1 MKERKSKKVE
11 LKIEE
16 LEEDNLNE
24 WGLRGRDLYL
34 HQRNNV
40 LKMEYQEQTKEREFT
55 YGNRKTK
62 INTNMGILNDKV
74 GSGKT
79 LAMVSLLSRS
89 KMKNEPREEEGT
101 RDPGIKREDIYY
113 YPWTIDMGSNHYFSY
128 ITEEQISFRALKL
141 NIIVCS
147 SAIFQQWG
155 NELDK
160 TDLIY
165 RKIVKTADI
174 SELDKTIIETLDVIL
189 VTYNRYRDFAGYLTN
204 IFRLENVG
212 FNRLIFDELQLTG
225 VLPMT
230 KAKFYWII
238 SATLPYDDVGFSNRS
253 LYNNAICTIMSGVK
267 QKYVIVKNTDEELS
281 QSYQQSEI
289 LYYKYM
295 CFNRNFNIF
304 GERVS
309 NEIQRMIAADDIAG
323 AIVALGGTKD
333 SVRLLDIIIAK
344 EEKEITGIKAQIS
357 YYSILQ
363 SDNSEEKVREYKQ
376 KLIEAEKS
384 LENLK
389 EKIKR
394 DTEDDNE
401 CPLCSEEYKEP
412 VLTFCCNSVMCSKCV
427 KNLYNTTQK
436 CPFCRVKLDMKNMA
450 ISSSKEEEK
459 KEEPENKITKLE
471 TVKKIISS
479 NPNGKYILF
488 SEFNPT
494 FDPIKSALAESN
506 VSFAEV
512 KGTSDTK
519 QKYIRLFKEG
529 KIKVLFL
536 NSRNDGSGIDLP
548 ETTDIIL
555 YHKMSSENIET
566 QVLGRALR
574 LGRTAPL
581 KVHRLLYSEEENMSD
596 NPRNIYHLHTSN
608 LTSQELYRNQ
618 LREDQEREDRNL
630 AERLQNSL

>member
-1 MKERKSKKVE
+1 MKSRKSKKVE

-16 LEEDNLNE
+16 LEEVNLNE

-34 HQRNNV
+34 HQKNNV

-62 INTNMGILNDKV
+62 ITTNMGILNDKV

-79 LAMVSLLSRS
+79 LTMVSLLSRS
-89 KMKNEPREEEGT
+89 KIKNEPLEE
-101 RDPGIKREDIYY
+101 RYY

-128 ITEEQISFRALKL
+128 ITEEQISFRPLKL

-160 TDLIY
+160 TDLNY

-204 IFRLENVG
+204 IFRLENIG
-212 FNRLIFDELQLTG
+212 FNRVIFDELQLTG

-289 LYYKYM
+289 TYYKYM

-333 SVRLLDIIIAK
+333 NVSLLDIILAK

-376 KLIEAEKS
+376 KLTEAEKS

-389 EKIKR
+389 QKIKR

-427 KNLYNTTQK
+427 KSLYNTTQK

-450 ISSSKEEEK
+450 ISSSKEDEK
-459 KEEPENKITKLE
+459 KEELPENKITKLE
-471 TVKKIISS
+471 TVKKIIES

-494 FDPIKSALAESN
+494 FDAIKTALTESN

-512 KGTSDTK
+512 KGTSDAK

-548 ETTDIIL
+548 ETTDVIL

-574 LGRTAPL
+574 LGRTSPL
-581 KVHRLLYSEEENMSD
+581 KVHKLLYSEEENMED

-608 LTSQELYRNQ
+608 LTSQELYANQ
-618 LREDQEREDRNL
+618 LRQDQEREDREL

>member
-1 MKERKSKKVE
+1 MKSKKKVE

-16 LEEDNLNE
+16 TEQEPINE
-24 WGLRGRDLYL
+24 WGLRNRELYL
-34 HQRNNV
+34 HQKNNV
-40 LKMEYQEQTKEREFT
+40 LKMEHQETIKEREYT

-62 INTNMGILNDKV
+62 VFTNMGILNDKV

-79 LAMVSLLSRS
+79 LAVVSLLSRS
-89 KMKNEPREEEGT
+89 KMKNEPLEE
-101 RDPGIKREDIYY
+101 KYF
-113 YPWTIDMGSNHYFSY
+113 YPWTIDMGSNHYFSF
-128 ITEEQISFRALKL
+128 ITEEQISFRPLKL

-155 NELDK
+155 NELNN
-160 TDLIY
+160 TDLSY
-165 RKIVKTADI
+165 RKIIKTADI
-174 SELDKTIIETLDVIL
+174 SDLTKEVIENLDVIV
-189 VTYNRYRDFAGYLTN
+189 VTYNRYRDFSS
-204 IFRLENVG
+204 RLSDIYRTQNVG
-212 FNRLIFDELQLTG
+212 FNRLIFDELQMSG

-238 SATLPYDDVGFSNRS
+238 SATLPYDDAGFSNRT
-253 LYNNAICTIMSGVK
+253 LYNNAITSLMHNIK
-267 QKYVIVKNTDEELS
+267 QKYVVVKNTDDELS

-289 LYYKYM
+289 TYYKYM
-295 CFNRNFNIF
+295 CFNRDFNMY
-304 GERVS
+304 GGRVS

-333 SVRLLDIIIAK
+333 SGSLLEIIVAK
-344 EEKEITGIKAQIS
+344 EERDIVGIKAQIS
-357 YYSILQ
+357 YYSTIND
-363 SDNSEEKVREYKQ
+363 DNSKIKIDEYKK
-376 KLIEAEKS
+376 KLKDAEHS

-389 EKIKR
+389 KKLKR

-412 VLTFCCNSVMCSKCV
+412 VITFCCNSVMCSSCV
-427 KNLYNTTQK
+427 KSLYNTTQK
-436 CPFCRVKLDMKNMA
+436 CPFCREKLDMKKMA
-450 ISSSKEEEK
+450 ISSTRKEEEK
-459 KEEPENKITKLE
+459 KEEVKLTKLDA
-471 TVKKIISS
+471 VKNIILS
-479 NPNGKYILF
+479 NPDGKFILF

-494 FDPIKSALAESN
+494 FDTIKAKLSEHN
-506 VSFAEV
+506 ITFAEV
-512 KGTSDTK
+512 KGTSDAK
-519 QKYIRLFKEG
+519 QKYIKLFKEG

-548 ETTDIIL
+548 ETTDVIL

-581 KVHRLLYSEEENMSD
+581 KVHRLLYSEEDNMSD

-608 LTSQELYRNQ
+608 LTAQDLYRNQ
-618 LREDQEREDRNL
+618 MMEEQEREDREL
-630 AERLQNSL
+630 AQRLQNSL

>member
-1 MKERKSKKVE
+1 MKARKSKKVE

-16 LEEDNLNE
+16 LEEVNLNE

-34 HQRNNV
+34 HQKNNV

-62 INTNMGILNDKV
+62 ITTNMGILNDKV

-79 LAMVSLLSRS
+79 LTMVSLLSRS
-89 KMKNEPREEEGT
+89 KIKNEPLEE
-101 RDPGIKREDIYY
+101 RYY

-128 ITEEQISFRALKL
+128 ITEEQISFRPLKL

-160 TDLIY
+160 TDLNY

-174 SELDKTIIETLDVIL
+174 SELDKIIIETLDVIL

-204 IFRLENVG
+204 IFRLENIG
-212 FNRLIFDELQLTG
+212 FNRVIFDELQLTG

-238 SATLPYDDVGFSNRS
+238 SATLTYDDVGFSNRS

-289 LYYKYM
+289 TYYKYM

-333 SVRLLDIIIAK
+333 NVSLLDIILAK

-376 KLIEAEKS
+376 KLTEAEKS

-389 EKIKR
+389 QKIKR

-427 KNLYNTTQK
+427 KSLYNTTQK

-450 ISSSKEEEK
+450 ISSSKEDEK
-459 KEEPENKITKLE
+459 KEELPENKITKLE
-471 TVKKIISS
+471 TVKKIIES

-494 FDPIKSALAESN
+494 FDAIKTALTESN

-512 KGTSDTK
+512 KGTSDAK

-548 ETTDIIL
+548 ETTDVIL

-574 LGRTAPL
+574 LGRTSPL
-581 KVHRLLYSEEENMSD
+581 KVHKLLYSEEENMED

-608 LTSQELYRNQ
+608 LTSQELYANQ
-618 LREDQEREDRNL
+618 LRQDQEREDREL

>member
-1 MKERKSKKVE
+1 MKSRKSKKVE

-16 LEEDNLNE
+16 LDEVKEPLND
-24 WGLRGRDLYL
+24 WGLRGRELYL
-34 HQRNNV
+34 HQKNNV
-40 LKMEYQEQTKEREFT
+40 LKMEYQEQTKERVFT
-55 YGNRKTK
+55 YGNRTTK
-62 INTNMGILNDKV
+62 IFTNMGILNDKV

-79 LAMVSLLSRS
+79 LAVVSLLSRS
-89 KMKNEPREEEGT
+89 KVKNEPLEE
-101 RDPGIKREDIYY
+101 RYF

-128 ITEEQISFRALKL
+128 ITEEKISFRPLNL

-147 SAIFQQWG
+147 SSIFQQWA
-155 NELDK
+155 NELGK
-160 TDLIY
+160 TDLTY
-165 RKIVKTADI
+165 KKIIKTADI
-174 SELDKTIIETLDVIL
+174 SELDKSSLESLDVII
-189 VTYNRYRDFAGYLTN
+189 VTYNRYRDFASYLTN
-204 IFRLENVG
+204 LYRTENIG
-212 FNRLIFDELQLTG
+212 FTRLIFDELQLTG

-238 SATLPYDDVGFSNRS
+238 SATLPYDDAGFSNRS

-289 LYYKYM
+289 SYFKYM
-295 CFNRNFNIF
+295 CFNRNFNMF

-323 AIVALGGTKD
+323 AISALGGTKD
-333 SVRLLDIIIAK
+333 NISLLDIIISK

-363 SDNSEEKVREYKQ
+363 SDNAEEKVKEYKQ
-376 KLIEAEKS
+376 KLVEAEKS

-389 EKIKR
+389 QKIKR

-401 CPLCSEEYKEP
+401 CPLCSDEYKEP

-450 ISSSKEEEK
+450 ISSSKEEEEK
-459 KEEPENKITKLE
+459 KEEDSNENKITKLE
-471 TVKKIISS
+471 TVKNIISS

-488 SEFNPT
+488 SEFNQT
-494 FDPIKSALAESN
+494 FDPIKEALTESN

-529 KIKVLFL
+529 KIQVLFL

-581 KVHRLLYSEEENMSD
+581 KVHRLLYSEEENMED

-618 LREDQEREDRNL
+618 LREDQEREDREL

>member
-1 MKERKSKKVE
+1 MKARKNKKVE

-16 LEEDNLNE
+16 IEEYKTEETPLND
-24 WGLRGRDLYL
+24 WGLRNRELYL
-34 HQRNNV
+34 HQKNNV
-40 LKMEYQEQTKEREFT
+40 LKMEYQEQTKEREIT
-55 YGNRKTK
+55 YGKRKTK
-62 INTNMGILNDKV
+62 IYTNMGILNDKV

-79 LAMVSLLSRS
+79 LTVVSLLSRS
-89 KMKNEPREEEGT
+89 KMKNEPREEE
-101 RDPGIKREDIYY
+101 IYS

-128 ITEEQISFRALKL
+128 VTEEELSFRPLKL

-147 SAIFQQWG
+147 SSIFQQW
-155 NELDK
+155 ESEISK
-160 TDLIY
+160 TDLSY
-165 RKIVKTADI
+165 RKIIKTADI
-174 SELDKTIIETLDVIL
+174 SSINKTLIEDLDVVI

-204 IFRLENVG
+204 IYRNENIG

-225 VLPMT
+225 VLPIT

-238 SATLPYDDVGFSNRS
+238 SATLPYDDSGFNNRS
-253 LYNNAICTIMSGVK
+253 TYHNAICTLMSRVK
-267 QKYVIVKNTDEELS
+267 QKYVVVKNTEEELN

-289 LYYKYM
+289 IYYKYM
-295 CFNRNFNIF
+295 CFNRNFNIY
-304 GERVS
+304 GGRVS

-333 SVRLLDIIIAK
+333 AGSLLDIIIAK
-344 EEKEITGIKAQIS
+344 EEKEIIGIKAQIS
-357 YYSILQ
+357 YYSVLQ
-363 SDNSEEKVREYKQ
+363 SDKSDEKVKEYKQ

-384 LENLK
+384 LEHLK
-389 EKIKR
+389 QKIKR
-394 DTEDDNE
+394 DTEEDNE

-412 VLTFCCNSVMCSKCV
+412 VLTFCCNSVMCSKCI

-436 CPFCRVKLDMKNMA
+436 CPFCRVKLDMKKMA
-450 ISSSKEEEK
+450 ISSTKPIEEK
-459 KEEPENKITKLE
+459 KEEEYEKLTKLE
-471 TVKKIISS
+471 AVKKIITA

-488 SEFNPT
+488 SEFNST
-494 FDPIKSALAESN
+494 FDPIKASLSECN
-506 VSFAEV
+506 ISFAEV

-529 KIKVLFL
+529 KLKVLFL

-555 YHKMSSENIET
+555 YHKMSSGNIET

-574 LGRTAPL
+574 LGRNAPL
-581 KVHRLLYSEEENMSD
+581 KVHRLLYSEEQNMSD

-608 LTSQELYRNQ
+608 LTSQELYENQ
-618 LREDQEREDRNL
+618 LRQDQEREDREL

>member
-1 MKERKSKKVE
+1 MKARKNKKVE

-16 LEEDNLNE
+16 IEEYKTEETPLND
-24 WGLRGRDLYL
+24 WGLRNRELYL
-34 HQRNNV
+34 HQKNNV
-40 LKMEYQEQTKEREFT
+40 LKMEYQEQTKEREIT
-55 YGNRKTK
+55 YGKRKTK
-62 INTNMGILNDKV
+62 IYTNMGILNDKV

-79 LAMVSLLSRS
+79 LTVVSLLSRS
-89 KMKNEPREEEGT
+89 KMKNEPREEE
-101 RDPGIKREDIYY
+101 IYS

-128 ITEEQISFRALKL
+128 VTEEELSFRPLKL

-147 SAIFQQWG
+147 SSIFQQW
-155 NELDK
+155 ESEISK
-160 TDLIY
+160 TDLSY
-165 RKIVKTADI
+165 RKIIKTADI
-174 SELDKTIIETLDVIL
+174 SSINKTLIEDLDVVI

-204 IFRLENVG
+204 IYRNENIG

-225 VLPMT
+225 VLPIT

-238 SATLPYDDVGFSNRS
+238 SATLPYDDSGFNNRS
-253 LYNNAICTIMSGVK
+253 TYNNAICTLMSRIK
-267 QKYVIVKNTDEELS
+267 QKYVVVKNTDEELN

-289 LYYKYM
+289 IYYKYM
-295 CFNRNFNIF
+295 CFNRNFNMY
-304 GERVS
+304 GGRVS
-309 NEIQRMIAADDIAG
+309 NEVQRMIAADDIAG

-333 SVRLLDIIIAK
+333 AGSLLDIIIAK
-344 EEKEITGIKAQIS
+344 EEKEIIGIKAQIS
-357 YYSILQ
+357 YYSVLQ
-363 SDNSEEKVREYKQ
+363 SDKSEEKVKEYKQ
-376 KLIEAEKS
+376 KLVEAEKS

-394 DTEDDNE
+394 DTEEDNE

-412 VLTFCCNSVMCSKCV
+412 VLTFCCNSVMCSKCI

-436 CPFCRVKLDMKNMA
+436 CPFCRVKLDMKKMA
-450 ISSSKEEEK
+450 ISSTNTIEEK
-459 KEEPENKITKLE
+459 KEEYEKLTKLE
-471 TVKKIISS
+471 AVKKIITS

-488 SEFNPT
+488 SEFNST
-494 FDPIKSALAESN
+494 FDPIKESLSECN
-506 VSFAEV
+506 ISFAEV
-512 KGTSDTK
+512 KGTSDAK

-529 KIKVLFL
+529 KLKVLFL

-574 LGRTAPL
+574 LGRNAPL

-608 LTSQELYRNQ
+608 LTSQELYANQ
-618 LREDQEREDRNL
+618 LRQDQEREDREL